1 MNKRV
6 DYETARALMLLGMPQ
21 GFVIND
27 KNIKRLGEPFY
38 VTIAKTYCINI
49 YQVLI

>member
-27 KNIKRLGEPFY
+27 KYKTIRRAILCNY
-38 VTIAKTYCINI
+38 VSRKHVA
-49 YQVLI
+49 